1 VSLAPF
7 APRQAQGRILH
18 GNIFEFYAT
27 TPKKLKP
34 FPKNVICGI
43 FVFKD
48 KKGVICVECCGSAAA
63 LGCKASKIK
72 ISQLP

>member
-27 TPKKLKP
+27 TPKKLKF
-34 FPKNVICGI
+34 FPENVVVEFLVFTDKRDV
-43 FVFKD
+43 FVFN
-48 KKGVICVECCGSAAA
+48 VVVVR
-63 LGCKASKIK
+63 
-72 ISQLP
+72 QH